1 MKICRK
7 CGTRYDASISF
18 CPRDSEVLS
27 DDHAQMIGRVLDG
40 QYEIEAFIAEGG
52 MGAVYRA
59 RHTMLGDR
67 VAIKILPVEMRRNEE
82 WLKRFQR
89 EGQAARRF
97 RHPNAVVVHDLRTSS
112 EGEVYLV
119 MEYVEGRT
127 LDQEARARGG
137 GRLAPAESLKIIE
150 QVASVLD
157 AAHAQ
162 GVVHRDLK
170 PSNIMVTGEQGMV
183 KLLDLGIAK
192 ISDMG
197 GGEPALTTAGQLLGT
212 PYYMSPEQ
220 WGEIP
225 LDGKLEIDGRADVY
239 SLGVVVYEIT
249 TGVRPFEERTPVE
262 LRHAHCR
269 VNPRPLEEFDA
280 SIPAAWS
287 RAVLRAMSKDR
298 GERPPSAGEFARELR
313 QSLAHGAG
321 GEALATDARAVA
333 PTLKG
338 THYDTSPAGRVETPQ
353 NLDAPTLRDVLS
365 EGGIAPVASVAPP
378 QSTPAAPRRS
388 WVLAMTSSRG
398 CQVSLTVAAVA
409 VIAVLAGGYA
419 VLFQSNRSA
428 SDGGSVATAPVPA
441 SQNKTG
447 GAPTGGSNSAAN
459 TSAPASAVNNPF
471 LRYHLLLSPT
481 ALDTQRRETG
491 EKPIPVGQS
500 LQFVFA
506 PRDGG
511 YMYALGR
518 NEQNEP
524 IVIPLGDFTAGATV
538 AAGEETNA
546 PQLARVKLNS
556 KPGVEEFTII
566 FTDEPLEMAFATETL
581 PLDGS
586 FRKLSKDEQR
596 KIDQLRQEA
605 APSTVRFNGE
615 TDDSSNG
622 AALVVLSGERG
633 SKPVVFDIKLRLR

>member
-1 MKICRK
+1 M
-7 CGTRYDASISF
+7 SF
-18 CPRDSEVLS
+18 CPRDAEVLS
-27 DDHAQMIGRVLDG
+27 DDHAAMIGRVLDG

-52 MGAVYRA
+52 MGAVFRA
-59 RHTMLGDR
+59 RHTLLGDR

-127 LDQEARARGG
+127 LDQEARARGM

-170 PSNIMVTGEQGMV
+170 PSNIMVTRDQGMV

-197 GGEPALTTAGQLLGT
+197 GTETALTTAGQLLGT

-298 GERPPSAGEFARELR
+298 GERQLSAGEFARELR
-313 QSLAHGAG
+313 QSLVTGAG
-321 GEALATDARAVA
+321 ETLATDARAVA

-338 THYDTSPAGRVETPQ
+338 THYETSPAGGVETPQ
-353 NLDAPTLRDVLS
+353 NLYAPTVRDGVS
-365 EGGIAPVASVAPP
+365 EGNVTPVASVSP
-378 QSTPAAPRRS
+378 QQGATAAAPRRS

-419 VLFQSNRSA
+419 VLFRSNKSA
-428 SDGGSVATAPVPA
+428 SEGGSAATAPVPA
-441 SQNKTG
+441 SHNKSGVTLTG
-447 GAPTGGSNSAAN
+447 SSNSAAN
-459 TSAPASAVNNPF
+459 TNAPASAVNNPF

-481 ALDTQRRETG
+481 ALDTQRRATG

-518 NEQNEP
+518 NEEDEP
-524 IVIPLGDFTAGATV
+524 IVIPLGDFTAGAAV

-546 PQLARVKLNS
+546 PQLARVKLNN
-556 KPGVEEFTII
+556 KPGLEEFTII

-615 TDDSSNG
+615 PDDSSNG